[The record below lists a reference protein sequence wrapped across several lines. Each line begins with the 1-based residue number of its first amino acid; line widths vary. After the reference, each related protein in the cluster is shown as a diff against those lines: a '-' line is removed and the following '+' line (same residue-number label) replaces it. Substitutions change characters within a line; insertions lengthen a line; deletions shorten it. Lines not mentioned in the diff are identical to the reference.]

1 MLPMYAVYAK
11 INLSVNS
18 FFIRAVLPIS
28 FRFFILRVRGDVYA
42 CFSFLIIDSRGQR
55 AKRARW
61 QRTEGSLVHLATAAR
76 VKYAAVHGGVFDSI
90 PVYMIK

>member
-28 FRFFILRVRGDVYA
+28 FRIFILRVRGDVYA

-61 QRTEGSLVHLATAAR
+61 QRTEGSLVHLATAA

>member
-1 MLPMYAVYAK
+1 MLTCWKRTESVYKSTRGSVFFLLPMYAVYAK

-28 FRFFILRVRGDVYA
+28 FRIFILRVRGDVYA
-42 CFSFLIIDSRGQR
+42 CFSFLIIDS
-55 AKRARW
+55 
-61 QRTEGSLVHLATAAR
+61 
-76 VKYAAVHGGVFDSI
+76 I

>member
-1 MLPMYAVYAK
+1 MLVFVSDY
-11 INLSVNS
+11 
-18 FFIRAVLPIS
+18 
-28 FRFFILRVRGDVYA
+28 
-42 CFSFLIIDSRGQR
+42 DSRGQR